1 MTADSAPEP
10 ASPGPSAGPPPRGPS
25 ADDDA
30 GVALASPRG
39 RWVLACAVLASG
51 MAMLDGTVVNV
62 ALPTLGR
69 DLDASISGL
78 QWVVNAYM
86 LTLSALLL
94 LGGALGDRI
103 GRRRTLVIG
112 VVWFALAS
120 ALCGLAQ
127 DAGTLIAARALQGV
141 GGALLTPGSLA
152 LVRSSF
158 RPGDQAKAVGA
169 WSGLGGVAGA
179 VGPFLG
185 GWLIDGPGW
194 RWIFLINIP
203 LAAVVL
209 LAARHV
215 PESRDEHTATQRFD
229 VPGAVLAALF
239 LAGVSFA
246 LIGASGDASVAAAV
260 LPGIGGLLAG
270 AAFLA
275 VEHRRRDPMLP
286 LGLFR
291 SRLFSAANVMTL
303 CLYAAIGGILFLL
316 PVQLQTTLGYD
327 ALRAGTATLP
337 ITVLMLLLSAS
348 AGDLARRVGPRLPL
362 TLGPLV
368 AAAGVLLMLRIGPH
382 SSYATDV
389 LPAVVVLGVGMSVF
403 VAPLTATVLA
413 SVDASRAGLAS
424 GVNNTAARIAQLLVV
439 AALPLAVG
447 LSGTA
452 YADPDALDTAF
463 GKAAWGCAGLFVLA
477 ALAAVAFVRPR
488 PADWHAEAGNE
499 PHCKA
504 NVAVSAPPLEPGVCG
519 GEGDERGPRP
529 T

>member
-1 MTADSAPEP
+1 MNSAAAEGGSP
-10 ASPGPSAGPPPRGPS
+10 AA
-25 ADDDA
+25 A
-30 GVALASPRG
+30 GVALASARG

-51 MAMLDGTVVNV
+51 MALLDGTVINV

-69 DLDASISGL
+69 DLDASLSAL

-94 LGGALGDRI
+94 LGGALGDRF
-103 GRRRTLVIG
+103 GRRRVLVVG

-120 ALCGLAQ
+120 AACGLAQ
-127 DAGTLIAARALQGV
+127 NVGMLIAARALQGV

-158 RPGDQAKAVGA
+158 RPRDQAKAVGA

-203 LAAVVL
+203 LAALVL
-209 LAARHV
+209 FAARHV
-215 PESRDEHTATQRFD
+215 PESRDESAADRPFD
-229 VPGAVLAALF
+229 VPGAVLGALC
-239 LAGVSFA
+239 LAGISFA
-246 LIGASGDASVAAAV
+246 LIGASGDAPATAAV
-260 LPGIGGLLAG
+260 PGAIGLLSG
-270 AAFLA
+270 IAFTLT
-275 VEHRRRDPMLP
+275 ERRRTNPMLP
-286 LGLFR
+286 LSLFR
-291 SRLFSAANVMTL
+291 SSLFSAANLMTL
-303 CLYAAIGGILFLL
+303 CLYAAIGGILFML

-337 ITVLMLLLSAS
+337 ITILMLLLSAP
-348 AGDLARRVGPRLPL
+348 AGALAARLGPRLPL
-362 TLGPLV
+362 TLGPLI
-368 AAAGVLLMLRIGPH
+368 AATGVLLMLRVGPN
-382 SSYATDV
+382 SSYVTDV
-389 LPAVVVLGVGMSVF
+389 LPAVVVLGLGMSTF

-452 YADPDALDTAF
+452 YADPAALNTSFHRAAF
-463 GKAAWGCAGLFVLA
+463 GCASLFALA
-477 ALAAVAFVRPR
+477 ALAAVVFVHPT
-488 PADWHAEAGNE
+488 PDQWHGDTGNA
-499 PHCKA
+499 PQCKSHLG
-504 NVAVSAPPLEPGVCG
+504 VQAPPLEPGG
-519 GEGDERGPRP
+519 ERG
-529 T
+529 